1 LCPLISNLNG
11 FIILPAAHT
20 IASPLTMCP
29 EPHVIFIV
37 ATQAEFDL
45 HAPPSNRNLFI
56 IAHLTGQ
63 DARCQP
69 KVTLRSPRV
78 PSATLVDGQPMTLGN
93 MRGLNPLCLRM
104 C

>member
-1 LCPLISNLNG
+1 
-11 FIILPAAHT
+11 
-20 IASPLTMCP
+20 MCP

-45 HAPPSNRNLFI
+45 HAPPSNRNLFN

-69 KVTLRSPRV
+69 KVTLRLPLV
-78 PSATLVDGQPMTLGN
+78 TSATLVDSPPMTLGK
-93 MRGLNPLCLRM
+93 LRREKGGSKRK
-104 C
+104 